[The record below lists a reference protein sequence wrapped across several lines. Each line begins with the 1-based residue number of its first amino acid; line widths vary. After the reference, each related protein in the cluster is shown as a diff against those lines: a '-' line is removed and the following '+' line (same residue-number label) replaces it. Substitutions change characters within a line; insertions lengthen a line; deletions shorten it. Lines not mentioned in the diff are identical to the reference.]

1 MKRLILF
8 TLLVLFVLSAVK
20 LPAAISAYAFGDYY
34 VMLKQ
39 HNEALKDLNGLWL
52 RRVYITYESDIS
64 DKLKARARLELSS
77 PGNFSTSA
85 ASLIPVLK
93 DAYISYQFA
102 PLHKLTLGI
111 QDSLSFSN
119 IEKFYGYRHL
129 EKTPFDLYKVRS
141 SRDFALCLSGTF
153 DTAKKFNYSVQY
165 GNYSG
170 NKSETDQ
177 YKQVG
182 ARFFVNVTPHLLIE
196 VNGDIST
203 ISAAKKSYVYQLFAG
218 YRGEWGRVGLSYG
231 QEIVTEDGKDDANYG
246 IFSAFA
252 VAKLGKRFEAVARY
266 DMSADPQ
273 LHGQGD
279 YLIIE
284 KGTQTD
290 LLILGLAW
298 NIHPKFQIMPN
309 VKMVS
314 YKEVN
319 GIKPGSD
326 TYFNVTF
333 YYQF

>member
-1 MKRLILF
+1 MKRPILF
-8 TLLVLFVLSAVK
+8 TILALFVLSSVK

-34 VMLKQ
+34 FVLKQ
-39 HNEALKDLNGLWL
+39 HNETLKDQNGFWL

-77 PGNFSTSA
+77 PGSFSTSA
-85 ASLIPVLK
+85 ATLVPVLK

-153 DTAKKFNYSVQY
+153 DTAKKFNYAVQY

-170 NKSETDQ
+170 NKSETDK

-182 ARFFVNVTPHLLIE
+182 ARLFVNVTPQLMLE
-196 VNGDIST
+196 VNGDYST
-203 ISAAKKSYVYQLFAG
+203 ISASKKSTLFQLFAG
-218 YRGEWGRVGLSYG
+218 YKGDWGRVGAGYG
-231 QEIVTEDGKDDANYG
+231 RESVQEDGKDDANYG
-246 IFSAFA
+246 VFSAFA
-252 VAKLGKRFEAVARY
+252 VATLSKKLEAVARY

-284 KGTQTD
+284 KGTKTN
-290 LLILGLAW
+290 LFILGLAW

-314 YKEVN
+314 YKEVG

>member
-1 MKRLILF
+1 MKRLILL
-8 TLLVLFVLSAVK
+8 TLLALFVPSTVK

-34 VMLKQ
+34 VVLKQ
-39 HNEALKDLNGLWL
+39 HNEALKDQNGLWL

-64 DKLKARARLELSS
+64 DKLKARARLEFNS
-77 PGNFSTSA
+77 PGKFSTSA
-85 ASLIPVLK
+85 STLVPVLK
-93 DAYISYQFA
+93 DAYIAYQFA
-102 PLHKLTLGI
+102 PLHKLILGI

-141 SRDFALCLSGTF
+141 SRDFALCLSGAF
-153 DTAKKFNYSVQY
+153 DAAKKFNYSVQY

-170 NKSETDQ
+170 NKSEADK

-182 ARFFVNVTPHLLIE
+182 ARLFVNVTPELLIE

-203 ISAAKKSYVYQLFAG
+203 VSAVKKSYVYQMFAG
-218 YRGEWGRVGLSYG
+218 YKGDWGRVGAGYG
-231 QEIVTEDGKDDANYG
+231 RETVQEDGKDDANFG
-246 IFSAFA
+246 LFSAF
-252 VAKLGKRFEAVARY
+252 VVIKLGNKFEAVARY

-279 YLIIE
+279 YLLIE
-284 KGTQTD
+284 KGYKTD
-290 LLILGLAW
+290 LFILGLAW

-309 VKMVS
+309 LKMVS
-314 YKEVN
+314 YKENMGV
-319 GIKPGSD
+319 KPGSD